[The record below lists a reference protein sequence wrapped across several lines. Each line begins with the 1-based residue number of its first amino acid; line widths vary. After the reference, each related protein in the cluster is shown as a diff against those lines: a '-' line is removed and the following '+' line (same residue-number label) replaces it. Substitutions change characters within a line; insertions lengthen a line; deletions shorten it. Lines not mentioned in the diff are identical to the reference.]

1 MPRTW
6 SNVKRPPSLS
16 PAQRARAGR
25 SKGLSGFAALLIFVA
40 IWFLGLIA
48 YTMVHVLRHPLT
60 ELPHVNVQQPK
71 ED

>member
-1 MPRTW
+1 
-6 SNVKRPPSLS
+6 PPAPS
-16 PAQRARAGR
+16 PAQRARAGQGKR
-25 SKGLSGFAALLIFVA
+25 LSTFGLLMLFVA

-60 ELPHVNVQQPK
+60 ELPRVNVQQPK